1 MFGLCFIFY
10 LLQIHV
16 CEDIFQSDTTKSK
29 ELSSSSTW
37 NAALRFQAT
46 RKKDYSGI
54 LVIQNRPPLCS
65 LKCKES

>member
-37 NAALRFQAT
+37 NAAIKVSGD
-46 RKKDYSGI
+46 KKEG
-54 LVIQNRPPLCS
+54 L
-65 LKCKES
+65 